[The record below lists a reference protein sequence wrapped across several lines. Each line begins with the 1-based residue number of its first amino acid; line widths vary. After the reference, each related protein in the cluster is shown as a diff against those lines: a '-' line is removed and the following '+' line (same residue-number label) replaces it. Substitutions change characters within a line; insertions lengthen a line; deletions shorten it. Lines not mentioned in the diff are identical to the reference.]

1 LLRLCRAEIPEIA
14 VEGSF
19 AGIDLKMPP
28 HVVLLPSFGTS
39 LTDVKARFSD
49 GASLTMTSRSSLV
62 LEGDVIFTG
71 KVTIDGALVIKAQQ
85 GATVTVKDL
94 AVSNAGWSLVA
105 VDRDAEDEFVRM
117 RGYQVTTQWPRSSL
131 TSLCTICTAGVLL
144 TFVLFLLQVKRD
156 ATAEFIFKSAG
167 DFQVG
172 E

>member
-1 LLRLCRAEIPEIA
+1 MLRLCRAEIPEIA

-117 RGYQVTTQWPRSSL
+117 RGYQV
-131 TSLCTICTAGVLL
+131 
-144 TFVLFLLQVKRD
+144 KRD
-156 ATAEFIFKSAG
+156 AS
-167 DFQVG
+167 V
-172 E
+172 